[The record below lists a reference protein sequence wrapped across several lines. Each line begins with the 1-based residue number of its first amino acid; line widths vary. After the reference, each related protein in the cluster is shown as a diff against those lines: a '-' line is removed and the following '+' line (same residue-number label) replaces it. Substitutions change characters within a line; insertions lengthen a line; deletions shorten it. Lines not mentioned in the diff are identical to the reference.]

1 MDGIVN
7 VIKRYEKKY
16 LISQQ
21 QYRAFMEVAE
31 NKLKADR
38 YGISTICNIYFDTPD
53 YRLIRASAEKPV
65 YKEKL
70 RVRSYGVPAETDN
83 VFIEI
88 KKKYKGVVYKRR
100 ICLTYGQSRAFLNNH
115 HIHFEK
121 SQICN
126 EIDSMIKFY
135 KNLMPAMFISY
146 DRLALYGIQDPQLRI
161 TFDKNILARTENLEL
176 GCGVWG
182 ETLLPENG
190 ILMEIKL
197 AGAFPVW
204 LSSLLSSLKIYPQS
218 FSKYHAAYKRLVLNT
233 DIKKGGMHCA

>member
-146 DRLALYGIQDPQLRI
+146 DRLALYGIKDPSCASHLIKTSGAHGKFGAWLRRMGRD
-161 TFDKNILARTENLEL
+161 TATRKRYF
-176 GCGVWG
+176 CG
-182 ETLLPENG
+182 N
-190 ILMEIKL
+190 KL